1 MQVSDAP
8 FRHVDFPPVDLD
20 IERRDDGT
28 IVMTPAQPLE
38 IGVPNVPT
46 GLARQAAATPGKPHL
61 RERDPDSGDWRTATF
76 GDVKRA
82 ADGLTQWLIDRD
94 LAGGG
99 AMLIVSGNSIAHAV
113 IRYGSMGAGVPVTPV
128 SEAYALL
135 GAKGDYQRLRHVVA
149 TVQPTVAFGETAAHV
164 AALRAVLPEGV
175 PVISREPDADGADYA
190 AVTGTAPTDAVA
202 ASIDALTADTV
213 GAYMLTSGST
223 GRSKAV
229 IQTHG
234 MIVANLFQGWQ
245 ALGKAAG
252 WDDVL
257 LEWLPWSHVSG
268 AFSSMAAAIFGGTFH
283 IDEGK
288 PVPGLFDATIRNL
301 RDVELTY
308 FTNVPA
314 GYAMLVDALERD
326 RDLAETFFRKLRL
339 VLYGGAGLPQ
349 PVYDRLQRLAVDTVG
364 HRIMLTTGYGA
375 TETTSGAMSIY
386 FESDRVG
393 IGLPM
398 PGLSV
403 KMVPIGDRYELR
415 MKGPMVT
422 PGYLGEDELNANIRD
437 EEGFYKIGDTARF
450 HDPDAPEKGL
460 AFAGRLAE
468 EFKLATGTWVSAGNM
483 RMDLLRHLAPLVGD
497 LLVCGENR
505 DYVGILAWPS
515 EAGLRSV
522 AADPQAPLEQLLCD
536 DGVLAA
542 VREGLAAHNQAASG
556 SSGRVVRFAF
566 LADQPNAEA
575 HEISDKGTVNQALAK
590 HNRPEAIEALYAD
603 APGAAVIS
611 MTGE

>member
-1 MQVSDAP
+1 MQVSEAP

-28 IVMTPAQPLE
+28 IVMTPTQPLE

-46 GLARQAAATPGKPHL
+46 GLACQAAATPDKPHL
-61 RERDPDSGDWRTATF
+61 CERDSESGDWRTATF

-82 ADGLTQWLIDRD
+82 ADGLTQWLIDRG

-149 TVQPTVAFGETAAHV
+149 TVKPTVAFGESAAHV
-164 AALRAVLPEGV
+164 AALRAVLPDDV
-175 PVISREPDADGADYA
+175 PIISREPGPEAIDYIA
-190 AVTGTAPTDAVA
+190 ATTTEPTPAVA
-202 ASIDALTADTV
+202 RSIDSLAADTV
-213 GAYMLTSGST
+213 AAYMLTSGST

-229 IQTHG
+229 IHTHG
-234 MIVANLFQGWQ
+234 MIVANLSQGWQ
-245 ALGKAAG
+245 VLGKAAG

-301 RDVELTY
+301 RDVELAY

-314 GYAMLVDALERD
+314 GYAMLVEALEQD
-326 RDLAETFFRKLRL
+326 RELAATFFRKLRL

-364 HRIMLTTGYGA
+364 HKIMLTTGYGA

-386 FESDRVG
+386 FESDKVG

-468 EFKLATGTWVSAGNM
+468 EFKLATGTWVSGGNL
-483 RMDLLRHLAPLVGD
+483 RMDLLKHLAPLVGD
-497 LLVCGENR
+497 LLICGENR
-505 DYVGILAWPS
+505 DYVAVLAWPN

-522 AADPQAPLEQLLCD
+522 AVDRDAPVERLVAD
-536 DGVLAA
+536 DGVRSAI
-542 VREGLAAHNQAASG
+542 REKLTGYNAAASG
-556 SSGRVVRFAF
+556 SSNRVARFAF

-575 HEISDKGTVNQALAK
+575 HEISDKGTINQALAK
-590 HNRPEAIEALYAD
+590 HNRPEAIAALYAPD
-603 APGAAVIS
+603 AGADIIDMV
-611 MTGE
+611 EN